1 MLVEDEGITM
11 DNNIQK
17 MKLHYLEKTLMN
29 NTDERHPLTS
39 EEIIKSLENDG
50 VKVERKTF
58 YKDIA
63 LLRDFGIDVIQEKR
77 GRNVVYYIG
86 QRDFELPELKLL
98 VDLVQSSRFITKK
111 KSQILIKKIES
122 LASKYEAGELQRQV
136 YVSNENKTE
145 NEKIYYNVD
154 KIHSAINE
162 NRTIRFQ
169 YFQWD
174 LSKKRVL
181 KHEGKIY
188 KVSPWALLWDH
199 EKYYLIGYDE
209 EIKETR
215 HYRVDKIINLEMG
228 DDSRKGLK
236 EFKKLDMSVYTSK
249 VFSMFDGEE
258 EIVTLRADKSL
269 AGVIIDRFGKNI
281 DLNIVNDNEFDVS
294 VKVALSNQF
303 YGWVLSIGNDIR
315 ILKPKKA
322 RDGIREM
329 IEQRRKIYEK

>member
-1 MLVEDEGITM
+1 M

-162 NRTIRFQ
+162 NRIIRFQ

-258 EIVTLRADKSL
+258 ETVTLRADKSL

-281 DLNIVNDNEFDVS
+281 DLNIVNDNEFDVN